1 MSATLDREQIVI
13 VLKNLSNGSQRL
25 LDALMFCQTQMKE
38 GEEVLIVLDGDS
50 VFLGHKG
57 RRMQHGLISM
67 EGIFVDIISKGARV
81 MTIIESTK
89 ARGLSED
96 ELIDGVEMAEALDM
110 KELIEEGRQVLI
122 F

>member
-1 MSATLDREQIVI
+1 MSATLDREQIV
-13 VLKNLSNGSQRL
+13 VVFKNVSNGSQRL
-25 LDALMFCQTQMKE
+25 LNALMFCQTQMKE

-57 RRMQHGLISM
+57 RRMQYGLISM

-81 MTIIESTK
+81 MTIVEPTK

-96 ELIDGVEMAEALDM
+96 ELIDGVEMTEVLDM
-110 KELIEEGRQVLI
+110 KEWIEEGRQVLM

>member
-13 VLKNLSNGSQRL
+13 VLQNLSNGSQRL

-38 GEEVLIVLDGDS
+38 GEEVLIILDGDS

-57 RRMQHGLISM
+57 RRLQHGLISM
-67 EGIFVDIISKGARV
+67 EGVFVDIISKGARV
-81 MTIIESTK
+81 LTTIESRK
-89 ARGLSED
+89 ARGLSKD
-96 ELIDGVEMAEALDM
+96 ELIEGVEMTETLDM
-110 KELIEEGRQVLI
+110 KELIEDGKQVVI

>member
-1 MSATLDREQIVI
+1 MSARLDTEQIVI
-13 VLKNLSNGSQRL
+13 VLKNISNGSQRL
-25 LDALMFCQTQMKE
+25 LNALMFCQTQLKE

-57 RRMQHGLISM
+57 RRMPRGLIST
-67 EGIFVDIISKGARV
+67 ECIFVDIISKGARV

-96 ELIDGVEMAEALDM
+96 ELIDGVEMTEALDM
-110 KELIEEGRQVLI
+110 KGWIEEGRQVLM